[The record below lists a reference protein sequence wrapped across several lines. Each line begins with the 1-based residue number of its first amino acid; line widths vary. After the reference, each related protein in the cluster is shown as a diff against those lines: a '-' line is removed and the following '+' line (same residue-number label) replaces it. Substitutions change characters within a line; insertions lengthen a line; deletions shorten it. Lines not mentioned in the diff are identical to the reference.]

1 MPTLLTAP
9 PAFDL
14 DAAGRRLVA
23 EVEQYLASL
32 PAPAAAVRAGSVLD
46 LIRHQAPVTVPQYGS
61 VLQPWHAGIERPA
74 PSLLDRLHRRQPV
87 AQVTVRQHL
96 ELTSRY
102 IHHFGWLQGALWNEA
117 GAVCIL
123 GAQLRI
129 IAAGYG
135 TAAVI
140 ERARELIGNEIG
152 YRGQTGPIDSWND
165 QPGRRAADIHQ
176 LLQRAA
182 GRAH

>member
-14 DAAGRRLVA
+14 DAAGLRLVA

-32 PAPAAAVRAGSVLD
+32 PAPASVRAGRVLD
-46 LIRHQAPVTVPQYGS
+46 LIRHQAPPVVPQYGS
-61 VLQPWHAGIERPA
+61 VVQPWHAGIERPA
-74 PSLLDRLHRRQPV
+74 PRLLDRLHRRQPV

-102 IHHFGWLQGALWNEA
+102 IHQHGWLQGALWNEA

-123 GAQLRI
+123 GAQLRVL
-129 IAAGYG
+129 AAGYG
-135 TAAVI
+135 TAATI
-140 ERARELIGNEIG
+140 TEARLQIGNQLG
-152 YRGQTGPIDSWND
+152 RQGQGMPTDTWND
-165 QPGRRAADIHQ
+165 QPGRRATDIHQ

-182 GRAH
+182 ARTH